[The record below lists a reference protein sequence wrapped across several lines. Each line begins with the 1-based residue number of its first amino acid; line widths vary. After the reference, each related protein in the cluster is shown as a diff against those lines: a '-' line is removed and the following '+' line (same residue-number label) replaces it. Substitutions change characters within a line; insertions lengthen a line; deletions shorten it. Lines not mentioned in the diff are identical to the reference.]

1 MRALVESHPG
11 VVIAVAILIGTAAAS
26 PHVAAQNRNQPA
38 GLAPS
43 DFLRSVV
50 ITGEVNRPGTF
61 PVVGDMKLAQLLEM
75 AGGLTAKSSPT
86 VVVVHFSD
94 RIPLSE
100 RIPLNPP
107 SRAALVQLMRPGA
120 RIPSNVTVTR
130 IAMTDDQARATLL
143 HLESQ
148 DVVFVPAKDEG

>member
-1 MRALVESHPG
+1 MRAPVESHPG
-11 VVIAVAILIGTAAAS
+11 IVIAVAILIGTAAS

-38 GLAPS
+38 GLAPN
-43 DFLRSVV
+43 DFLRPVV
-50 ITGEVNRPGTF
+50 IIGEVNRPGTF
-61 PVVGDMKLAQLLEM
+61 PVIGDMKLAQLLEM
-75 AGGLTAKSSPT
+75 AGGLTARSSPT

-94 RIPLSE
+94 RIPFSDP
-100 RIPLNPP
+100 IPLNPP

-148 DVVFVPAKDEG
+148 DVLFVPAKDEG